1 MSFSVSCRD
10 AEAVAVLEEA
20 QNKPHGVPSELG
32 PDLGSE
38 LGSELGS
45 ASGVSV
51 SLSAFILKSPF
62 LSAAHRLTP
71 D

>member
-10 AEAVAVLEEA
+10 TEAVGVLEEA

-32 PDLGSE
+32 P
-38 LGSELGS
+38 

-51 SLSAFILKSPF
+51 SLSAFILRSPF

>member
-32 PDLGSE
+32 
-38 LGSELGS
+38 SELGS

-51 SLSAFILKSPF
+51 SLSAFILKSLF

>member
-32 PDLGSE
+32 
-38 LGSELGS
+38 S

-51 SLSAFILKSPF
+51 SLSAFILKSLF